1 MHSGIRLSLALCVL
15 VAATTSAHA
24 DPCTGITA
32 SGGKF
37 ATCFDPGNRLS
48 LTAGSDGFGGSIALR
63 HIIHF
68 DDEPDLIWKLEHVL
82 FDATHAGFTDTFDGT
97 LYRGRFVRHARDGHI
112 VIPLGVP
119 KKVFLPFDIGAFT
132 EVGRIRWRDAMPARI
147 NLVEVA
153 GVIDFARSRAFRRI
167 AFGPVARW
175 EVDVTREG
183 SFDLGQHLVAP
194 FSMGIANLHYESTSG
209 RLVGDLRVEAGTVWR
224 SMSGWQPEANAEAT
238 LERVM
243 LAINDRPIAL
253 VLGARYES
261 ETGEAIARIGARI
274 VLFDRR
280 DPRVSRL
287 D

>member
-1 MHSGIRLSLALCVL
+1 MQSGQRLTLALCVL
-15 VAATTSAHA
+15 LAATTSAHA
-24 DPCTGITA
+24 ESCTGVTA

-37 ATCFDPGNRLS
+37 ATCFDPGNRVS
-48 LTAGSDGFGGSIALR
+48 ITAGSDGFGGSLALR
-63 HIIHF
+63 HIVHF
-68 DDEPDLIWKLEHVL
+68 DDEPDLIWKLEHVFL
-82 FDATHAGFTDTFDGT
+82 DATHAGFTDTFDGT
-97 LYRGRFVRHARDGHI
+97 LYRGKFVRHARDGHI

-132 EVGRIRWRDAMPARI
+132 EVGRVRWRDAMPARV
-147 NLVEVA
+147 NLVEVD
-153 GVIDFARSRAFRRI
+153 GVVDFARSRAFKRI

-175 EVDVTREG
+175 EVDVTRKG
-183 SFDLGQHLVAP
+183 FDLGQHLVAP
-194 FSMGIANLHYESTSG
+194 FSMGMANLHYESSSG
-209 RLVGDLRVEAGTVWR
+209 RLVGDLRIEAGTVWR
-224 SMSGWQPEANAEAT
+224 STEGWEPEANAEAT

-243 LAINDRPIAL
+243 LAINDCPIAL

-280 DPRVSRL
+280 DPRVARL